1 MGIFAVMKK
10 MKVFLVLNGEKPNQ
24 LPDVSDYEVICAT
37 DGAYKYLKEQGIT
50 PHFIS
55 GDFDSLDNIP
65 EGIEIIETPDQNYTD
80 FDKILQ
86 ILFDKGHNTVDVFG
100 ASGKEQ
106 DHFLG
111 NLNTAIQWKDR
122 LKITFYDNHGRYFL
136 ADKKTIIKKC
146 LHKTIS
152 LIPFPEVAKISTKG
166 LQYSL
171 TDEDLMFGKRIGTRN
186 KAIENQ
192 VEISFKSGNLFI
204 FINH

>member
-1 MGIFAVMKK
+1 MKK
-10 MKVFLVLNGEKPNQ
+10 KKVFLILNGEEPNQ
-24 LPDVSDYEVICAT
+24 LPNFSDYGIICAT
-37 DGAYKYLKEQGIT
+37 DGAYDYLKQQGIT

-55 GDFDSLDNIP
+55 GDFDSLENIP
-65 EGIEIIETPDQNYTD
+65 KGIEVIETPDQNYTD

-86 ILFDKGHNTVDVFG
+86 ILFDKGYKKIDVFG

-111 NLNTAIQWKDR
+111 NLNTALQWKNA
-122 LKITFYDNHGRYFL
+122 LEITFYDNHGHYFL
-136 ADKKTIIKKC
+136 ADKKIIINNC
-146 LHKTIS
+146 LHKIVS
-152 LIPFPEVAKISTKG
+152 LIPFPEVTEITTKG

-171 TDEDLMFGKRIGTRN
+171 NKEDLVFGRRIGTRN

-192 VEISFKSGNLFI
+192 VEISFKSGNLFV